1 VFYFGYGISV
11 SSNWGDEA
19 RAKIKAMSEEVKK
32 DSEVGPIYKIVY
44 QYYHGPHR
52 HVEARRSFV
61 IAFVFCAASYW
72 AQFNLAIFSSI
83 NR

>member
-52 HVEARRSFV
+52 HVEARRSLRDRFRV
-61 IAFVFCAASYW
+61 LCRLILGTV
-72 AQFNLAIFSSI
+72 
-83 NR
+83 